1 MAVPLKRRAVRD
13 LRAARD
19 WYNERAT
26 GVGTRFVLEFEAVI
40 GEIESAPL
48 AFQIIEGEV
57 RRALLRRFPF
67 SVYYVVEGT
76 EVTVLAVLH
85 FRQHPEA

>member
-1 MAVPLKRRAVRD
+1 MAVRLERRAVRD

-26 GVGTRFVLEFEAVI
+26 GVGTRLVLEFEAVM
-40 GEIESAPL
+40 GEVESAPL

-57 RRALLRRFPF
+57 RRAPVLRRRSARRVTS
-67 SVYYVVEGT
+67 SVSL
-76 EVTVLAVLH
+76 LATRNLCL
-85 FRQHPEA
+85 RLSQRT